1 MLDLK
6 LIEEKPDFVKAA
18 LAKKGWDFDPAPVLK
33 LISER
38 RDLLKEVEANKAE
51 QNKLSASVPSVKKA
65 GGNVQE
71 IFAKVR
77 ELAAQNKDK
86 EVKLAQV
93 EKDMQALVE
102 VLPNMPDPD
111 LVGGGKENN
120 HPIYHFGKEPTF
132 DGFKPKDHVELEE
145 SLGLIDIQAGRQDL
159 GLRLLDVH
167 RSRRPARVGFAQ
179 LLHRSAPCRWLY
191 LHSSAAYAQ

>member
-1 MLDLK
+1 
-6 LIEEKPDFVKAA
+6 
-18 LAKKGWDFDPAPVLK
+18 
-33 LISER
+33 
-38 RDLLKEVEANKAE
+38 
-51 QNKLSASVPSVKKA
+51 VKKA

-145 SLGLIDIQAGRQDL
+145 SLA
-159 GLRLLDVH
+159 
-167 RSRRPARVGFAQ
+167 
-179 LLHRSAPCRWLY
+179 
-191 LHSSAAYAQ
+191 SSITSGA

>member
-1 MLDLK
+1 
-6 LIEEKPDFVKAA
+6 
-18 LAKKGWDFDPAPVLK
+18 
-33 LISER
+33 
-38 RDLLKEVEANKAE
+38 
-51 QNKLSASVPSVKKA
+51 VKKA

-77 ELAAQNKDK
+77 DLAAQNKDK

-145 SLGLIDIQAGRQDL
+145 SLGLIDYKRGVKISSSGT
-159 GLRLLDVH
+159 GCTPV
-167 RSRRPARVGFAQ
+167 
-179 LLHRSAPCRWLY
+179 SAPSWSGLCSIT
-191 LHSSAAYAQ
+191 SSLSTLPMAIPLFFRRTC